1 MLWIALG
8 SSALVAALYFAT
20 YKFFNHTCATGESD
34 DEWDARPSQ
43 SLSATLDE
51 RFARFWLGIIRNIL
65 NLASNN
71 LLEPKKSIDLL
82 SFSPLL

>member
-8 SSALVAALYFAT
+8 SSALVAALYFGV
-20 YKFFNHTCATGESD
+20 YKFFNHTCSTGESFE
-34 DEWDARPSQ
+34 EWDARPSQ